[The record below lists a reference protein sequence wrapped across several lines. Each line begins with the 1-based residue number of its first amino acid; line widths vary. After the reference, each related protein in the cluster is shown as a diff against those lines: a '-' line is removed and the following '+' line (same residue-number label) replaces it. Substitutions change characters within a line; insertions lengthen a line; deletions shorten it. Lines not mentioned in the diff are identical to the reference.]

1 MIELIKQSA
10 VPANVMRS
18 AARGALTL
26 PAPEMLEILVHLTTN
41 TVFAEQ
47 AKMTLAGWDEASAVA
62 VAADP
67 NTPWEVLTYMIAPEN
82 LRPKLVPVLLEN
94 SSVREAAIMELA
106 QKDLRELLG
115 MLVQSKRVQGSSA
128 LLHALLGNPAL
139 SEEEIEKVR
148 AALKALGEGTQAI
161 QAFEDTQPTEKTQ
174 WEIDH
179 AAEIAAE
186 EAEAK
191 PFSLFGQDDEDL
203 EQLEA
208 VAPVDEA
215 VAAAAPE
222 ASAPESPEV
231 VPTVAIPAPTSES
244 AAASEAIAPQS
255 QSQSDVAATP
265 AEAPKPAVPAAAK
278 PQMDSKVRERISTL
292 QKIARL
298 SVGQRIQ
305 LAMKGNK
312 EERFILVRDGSKLVA
327 EAVLQSPKVT
337 DSEIE
342 TFAGMK
348 NVQEGVLR
356 GIARSHKF
364 MKNYA
369 VVRTLAN
376 NPRAP
381 LDLSLTLMNHLMI
394 NDLKGLSTNK
404 NVPETLRKLALKK
417 FKEKTEKKA
426 GASG

>member
-1 MIELIKQSA
+1 MPRMIELIKQSA

-26 PAPEMLEILVHLTTN
+26 PASEMLEILVHLTTN

-115 MLVQSKRVQGSSA
+115 MLVHSKRVQSSSA
-128 LLHALLGNPAL
+128 LLHALLSNPAL

-148 AALKALGEGTQAI
+148 SALKALGEGTQAI
-161 QAFEDTQPTEKTQ
+161 QAFEDAQPTEKTQ

-191 PFSLFGQDDEDL
+191 PFSLFGQEDEDL
-203 EQLEA
+203 EHLEP
-208 VAPVDEA
+208 VAPVEE
-215 VAAAAPE
+215 AAPP
-222 ASAPESPEV
+222 AAPGPAVPEPPEV
-231 VPTVAIPAPTSES
+231 VPTVAIPAPSSES
-244 AAASEAIAPQS
+244 AAATQAVAPQS
-255 QSQSDVAATP
+255 EVAATP
-265 AEAPKPAVPAAAK
+265 AATPKPAESAAAK
-278 PQMDSKVRERISTL
+278 PTMDSKVRERISTL

-356 GIARSHKF
+356 NIARSHKF

>member
-1 MIELIKQSA
+1 MIELIRQSA

-18 AARGALTL
+18 AAKGALTL
-26 PAPEMLEILVHLTTN
+26 PAPEMIEILVHLTTN
-41 TVFAEQ
+41 SVFSEQ
-47 AKMTLAGWDEASAVA
+47 AKMTLAGWDEASALA

-67 NTPWEVLTYMIAPEN
+67 KTPWEVLTYMISPEN

-94 SSVREAAIMELA
+94 PSVREAAIMEVA
-106 QKDLRELLG
+106 QKDSQEWLS
-115 MLVQSKRVQGSSA
+115 MLIESRRVKSSSA

-139 SEEEIEKVR
+139 SEEQSEKVR
-148 AALKALGEGTQAI
+148 VALKVQGEGTQTI
-161 QAFEDTQPTEKTQ
+161 QAYEDAVEEGKTQ
-174 WEIDH
+174 WEIEH

-191 PFSLFGQDDEDL
+191 PFSLFGQDNEDL
-203 EQLEA
+203 EQLEQ
-208 VAPVDEA
+208 VAPVEESQAPPATAPAAVAEFEVKPADTTTPAVVEQQAMVEA
-215 VAAAAPE
+215 PSAAPAETKAEPQAAAAAAP
-222 ASAPESPEV
+222 
-231 VPTVAIPAPTSES
+231 
-244 AAASEAIAPQS
+244 
-255 QSQSDVAATP
+255 
-265 AEAPKPAVPAAAK
+265 K
-278 PQMDSKVRERISTL
+278 PQMDAKVRERLSTL

-356 GIARSHKF
+356 NIARNHKF

-369 VVRTLAN
+369 VVRTLAS

-381 LDLSLTLMNHLMI
+381 LDLSLTLMNHLLV
-394 NDLKGLSTNK
+394 NDLKALSMNK

>member
-1 MIELIKQSA
+1 MPRMIELIKQSA

-26 PAPEMLEILVHLTTN
+26 PAPEMIEILVHLTTN

-47 AKMTLAGWDEASAVA
+47 AKMTLAGWDEASATGVA
-62 VAADP
+62 SDP
-67 NTPWEVLTYMIAPEN
+67 NAPWEVLTYMISPEN
-82 LRPKLVPVLLEN
+82 LRPRLVPVLLEN
-94 SSVREAAIMELA
+94 PSVREAAIMELA

-115 MLVQSKRVQGSSA
+115 MLVRSKRVRNSSA
-128 LLHALLGNPAL
+128 LLHALLANPAL
-139 SEEEIEKVR
+139 TEEETETVR
-148 AALKALGEGTQAI
+148 AALKTLGEGTQAI
-161 QAFEDTQPTEKTQ
+161 QAFEDTLPVEKTQ

-191 PFSLFGQDDEDL
+191 PFSLFGQENEDL
-203 EQLEA
+203 ENLEA
-208 VAPVDEA
+208 VAPAE
-215 VAAAAPE
+215 
-222 ASAPESPEV
+222 EV
-231 VPTVAIPAPTSES
+231 VPQVAPAP
-244 AAASEAIAPQS
+244 AALEQAE
-255 QSQSDVAATP
+255 VLAT
-265 AEAPKPAVPAAAK
+265 AEAPPVQPEAAPATEVAAPQIEVGAKPAEPAADKPAAAK
-278 PQMDSKVRERISTL
+278 PQMDSKVRERLSTL

-356 GIARSHKF
+356 NIARSHKF

-369 VVRTLAN
+369 VVKTLAS

-381 LDLSLTLMNHLMI
+381 LDLSLTLMNHLLV
-394 NDLKGLSTNK
+394 NDLKALSMNK

>member
-1 MIELIKQSA
+1 MPRMIELIKQSA

-26 PAPEMLEILVHLTTN
+26 PAPEMIEILVHLTTN

-82 LRPKLVPVLLEN
+82 LRPKLVPVLLDN
-94 SSVREAAIMELA
+94 PSIREAAIMELA

-115 MLVQSKRVQGSSA
+115 MLVNSKRVQGSSA

-161 QAFEDTQPTEKTQ
+161 QAFEETQPPAEKTQ

-208 VAPVDEA
+208 VAPAGETVT
-215 VAAAAPE
+215 AAATEQSLPQ
-222 ASAPESPEV
+222 PPEV
-231 VPTVAIPAPTSES
+231 VPTVAIPAPLSES
-244 AAASEAIAPQS
+244 AAASEAVAPQS
-255 QSQSDVAATP
+255 AVAATP
-265 AEAPKPAVPAAAK
+265 DGAVAAKPAPAK

-356 GIARSHKF
+356 NIARSHKF

>member
-1 MIELIKQSA
+1 MPRMIELIKQSA

-26 PAPEMLEILVHLTTN
+26 PAPEMIEILVYLTTN
-41 TVFAEQ
+41 AVFAEQ
-47 AKMTLAGWDEASAVA
+47 AKMTLAGWDEASSVA

-82 LRPKLVPVLLEN
+82 LRPKVVPSLLEN
-94 SSVREAAIMELA
+94 PSVREAAIMELA

-115 MLVQSKRVQGSSA
+115 MLVRSKRVQNSSA
-128 LLHALLGNPAL
+128 LLHALLANPAL
-139 SEEEIEKVR
+139 TEEETGTVR
-148 AALKALGEGTQAI
+148 AALKALGEGTQTI
-161 QAFEDTQPTEKTQ
+161 QAVEDAAPVEKTQ

-191 PFSLFGQDDEDL
+191 PFSLFGQENEDL
-203 EQLEA
+203 ENLETVTPA
-208 VAPVDEA
+208 EEQVVAPPAEPSVPARAEVVAAAEPAPIQAEAALVTESAAPA
-215 VAAAAPE
+215 VAAVQPQVTAK
-222 ASAPESPEV
+222 S
-231 VPTVAIPAPTSES
+231 
-244 AAASEAIAPQS
+244 SEA
-255 QSQSDVAATP
+255 
-265 AEAPKPAVPAAAK
+265 AAAK

-356 GIARSHKF
+356 NIARSHKF

-369 VVRTLAN
+369 VVKTLAS

-381 LDLSLTLMNHLMI
+381 LDLSLTLMNHLLV
-394 NDLKGLSTNK
+394 NDLKALSMNK

>member
-1 MIELIKQSA
+1 MPRMIELIKQSA

-26 PAPEMLEILVHLTTN
+26 PAPEMIQILVHLTTN
-41 TVFAEQ
+41 TLFAEQ
-47 AKMTLAGWDEASAVA
+47 AKMTLAGWDEASATGVA
-62 VAADP
+62 SDP
-67 NTPWEVLTYMIAPEN
+67 NTPWEVLTYMISPEN
-82 LRPKLVPVLLEN
+82 LRPRLVPVLLEN
-94 SSVREAAIMELA
+94 PSVREAAIMELA

-115 MLVQSKRVQGSSA
+115 MLVRSKRVQSSSA
-128 LLHALLGNPAL
+128 LLHALLANPAL
-139 SEEEIEKVR
+139 SEEETEKVR
-148 AALKALGEGTQAI
+148 AALKTLGEGTQSIKAVEEAE
-161 QAFEDTQPTEKTQ
+161 QFEKTQ

-179 AAEIAAE
+179 AAEIVAE

-203 EQLEA
+203 EQLEPVMPA
-208 VAPVDEA
+208 GEVVAPV
-215 VAAAAPE
+215 APE
-222 ASAPESPEV
+222 ASAPEQPEV
-231 VPTVAIPAPTSES
+231 VATVEASPSPETTPAPAPETPQPQAEN
-244 AAASEAIAPQS
+244 AA
-255 QSQSDVAATP
+255 
-265 AEAPKPAVPAAAK
+265 KPVTVTGAK

-356 GIARSHKF
+356 NIARSHKF

-381 LDLSLTLMNHLMI
+381 LDLSLTLMNHLLV
-394 NDLKGLSTNK
+394 NDLKALSMNK